1 MLKQVKDMGLNIE
14 KVLHQKGLN
23 KAKLA
28 ELLGRKDNRSYVTNL
43 LKSPSYASLE
53 KIADVL
59 GVDVKDLF
67 DDPKDGGLTALIDYK
82 GELLR
87 ANTVEELQNIIDLIK
102 AKDSLRKGLLKN
114 K

>member
-1 MLKQVKDMGLNIE
+1 MGLNIE

-67 DDPKDGGLTALIDYK
+67 DDTKEEGLTALIDYK
-82 GELLR
+82 GEFFK
-87 ANTVEELQNIIDLIK
+87 ANTVNELEKILAIIK
-102 AKDSLRKGLLKN
+102 EKDY
-114 K
+114 

>member
-59 GVDVKDLF
+59 GVNVKDLF
-67 DDPKDGGLTALIDYK
+67 DDTKEEGLTALIEYK
-82 GELLR
+82 GEFFK
-87 ANTVEELQNIIDLIK
+87 ANTVNELEKILAIIK
-102 AKDSLRKGLLKN
+102 EKDY
-114 K
+114 

>member
-1 MLKQVKDMGLNIE
+1 MGLNIE

-82 GELLR
+82 GEFFK
-87 ANTVEELQNIIDLIK
+87 ANSVNELEKILAIIK
-102 AKDSLRKGLLKN
+102 EKDY
-114 K
+114 

>member
-1 MLKQVKDMGLNIE
+1 MGLNIE

-59 GVDVKDLF
+59 EVDVKDLF
-67 DDPKDGGLTALIDYK
+67 DDTKEEGLTALIEYK
-82 GELLR
+82 GEFFK
-87 ANTVEELQNIIDLIK
+87 ANTVNELEKILAIIKEMDY
-102 AKDSLRKGLLKN
+102 
-114 K
+114 

>member
-1 MLKQVKDMGLNIE
+1 MGLNIE

-67 DDPKDGGLTALIDYK
+67 DDTKEEGLTALIEFK
-82 GELLR
+82 GEFFK
-87 ANTVEELQNIIDLIK
+87 ANTVNELEKILDIIK
-102 AKDSLRKGLLKN
+102 EKDY
-114 K
+114 

>member
-1 MLKQVKDMGLNIE
+1 MGLNIE

-67 DDPKDGGLTALIDYK
+67 DDTKEEGLTALIEFK
-82 GELLR
+82 GEFFK
-87 ANTVEELQNIIDLIK
+87 ANTVNELEKILAIIK
-102 AKDSLRKGLLKN
+102 EKDY
-114 K
+114 

>member
-1 MLKQVKDMGLNIE
+1 MPKQIKDMGLNIE

-67 DDPKDGGLTALIDYK
+67 DDTKDEDLTALIDYK
-82 GELLR
+82 GEFFR
-87 ANTVEELQNIIDLIK
+87 ANTIEELQNIVGVIK
-102 AKDSLRKGLLKN
+102 EKTKI
-114 K
+114 

>member
-1 MLKQVKDMGLNIE
+1 MSKQFKDMGLNIE

-67 DDPKDGGLTALIDYK
+67 DDPDDEGLTALIEFK
-82 GELLR
+82 GEFFK
-87 ANTVEELQNIIDLIK
+87 ANTVNELEKILDIIKDIK
-102 AKDSLRKGLLKN
+102 KN
-114 K
+114 

>member
-1 MLKQVKDMGLNIE
+1 MGLNIE

-67 DDPKDGGLTALIDYK
+67 DDTKDEDLTALIDYK
-82 GELLR
+82 GEFFR
-87 ANTVEELQNIIDLIK
+87 ANTIEELQNIVGVIK
-102 AKDSLRKGLLKN
+102 EKTKI
-114 K
+114 

>member
-1 MLKQVKDMGLNIE
+1 MGLNIE

-67 DDPKDGGLTALIDYK
+67 DNTKEEGLTALIEYK
-82 GELLR
+82 GEFFK
-87 ANTVEELQNIIDLIK
+87 ANTVNELEKILDIIK
-102 AKDSLRKGLLKN
+102 EKDY
-114 K
+114 

>member
-67 DDPKDGGLTALIDYK
+67 DDTKEEGLTALIEYK
-82 GELLR
+82 GEFFK
-87 ANTVEELQNIIDLIK
+87 ANTVNELEKILAIIKEKDIK
-102 AKDSLRKGLLKN
+102 E
-114 K
+114 

>member
-67 DDPKDGGLTALIDYK
+67 DDTKEEGLTALIDYK
-82 GELLR
+82 GEFFK
-87 ANTVEELQNIIDLIK
+87 ANTVNELEKILAIIK
-102 AKDSLRKGLLKN
+102 EKDY
-114 K
+114 

>member
-1 MLKQVKDMGLNIE
+1 MGLNIE

-59 GVDVKDLF
+59 EVDVKDLF
-67 DDPKDGGLTALIDYK
+67 DDTKEEGLTALIEYIGDFFK
-82 GELLR
+82 
-87 ANTVEELQNIIDLIK
+87 ANTIEELQNIIDLIK
-102 AKDSLRKGLLKN
+102 TKDRLQKGLLLKN
-114 K
+114 Y

>member
-1 MLKQVKDMGLNIE
+1 MGLNIE

-67 DDPKDGGLTALIDYK
+67 DDTKEEGLTALIEYK
-82 GELLR
+82 GEFFK
-87 ANTVEELQNIIDLIK
+87 ANTVNELEKILAIIK
-102 AKDSLRKGLLKN
+102 EKDY
-114 K
+114 

>member
-67 DDPKDGGLTALIDYK
+67 DDTKEEGLTALIEYK
-82 GELLR
+82 GEFFK
-87 ANTVEELQNIIDLIK
+87 ANTVNELEKILAIIK
-102 AKDSLRKGLLKN
+102 EKDY
-114 K
+114 

>member
-67 DDPKDGGLTALIDYK
+67 EDTKEEGLTALIEYK
-82 GELLR
+82 GEFFK
-87 ANTVEELQNIIDLIK
+87 ANTVNELEKILAIIKEKDIK
-102 AKDSLRKGLLKN
+102 E
-114 K
+114 

>member
-1 MLKQVKDMGLNIE
+1 MGLNIE

-59 GVDVKDLF
+59 GVNVKDLF
-67 DDPKDGGLTALIDYK
+67 DDTKEEGLTALIEYK
-82 GELLR
+82 GEFFK
-87 ANTVEELQNIIDLIK
+87 ANTVNELEKILAIIK
-102 AKDSLRKGLLKN
+102 EKDY
-114 K
+114 

>member
-67 DDPKDGGLTALIDYK
+67 DDTKEEGLTALIEYK
-82 GELLR
+82 GEFFK
-87 ANTVEELQNIIDLIK
+87 ANTVNELEKILSIIK
-102 AKDSLRKGLLKN
+102 EKDY
-114 K
+114 